1 LKIRSLFEA
10 VVLFSCAEIVLA
22 QTVDSVSTMTLLMF
36 GDVNLGRNL
45 GQDLLKGKVDYPF
58 KRMDSIMRCA
68 DAVFVNLESP
78 ITDQNGETE
87 SPKSN
92 YIFCAPPIA
101 ATVLKKAGV
110 TIASTANNH
119 AFDYSLQG
127 LHETVLYLEKVGI
140 QHVGTSADSVD
151 RIPPVVLSHNG
162 VAVGFLAYT
171 QFVNIAGPWQG
182 RIAVFDSVQARRDI
196 RQLKRKSDLVI
207 VSFHGGKEYADGPD
221 AKTKRQLESLV
232 KAGADIV
239 VGHHPH
245 VPQGIEVF
253 NGKLIFYSLGNFV
266 FNQAAPWA
274 KRSFAV
280 ELKVA
285 KQDNV
290 ASLASVRL
298 IPFRAYKQPATD
310 LPTSDVD
317 SLVARLRKS
326 SNATIVT
333 RNDSLFVSSLQISHS
348 Q

>member
-1 LKIRSLFEA
+1 MLYVAVALFVSA
-10 VVLFSCAEIVLA
+10 QVVLS
-22 QTVDSVSTMTLLMF
+22 QTVDPVPTMTLLMF

-58 KRMDSIMRCA
+58 KRMDSILHRA

-78 ITDQNGETE
+78 ISDQNGETE

-92 YIFCAPPIA
+92 YVFCAPPIA
-101 ATVLKKAGV
+101 ASVLKEGGV

-127 LHETVLYLEKVGI
+127 LRETILYLEREGI
-140 QHVGTSADSVD
+140 QHIGTSEDSVG
-151 RIPPVVLSHNG
+151 RVPSVVLMHHG
-162 VAVGFLAYT
+162 IAIGFLAYT

-196 RQLKRKSDLVI
+196 RQLKRTSDLVI

-221 AKTKRQLESLV
+221 ARTKRQLESLV
-232 KAGADIV
+232 RAGADIV

-253 NGKLIFYSLGNFV
+253 DGKLIFYSLGNFV

-290 ASLASVRL
+290 ASLATVRL
-298 IPFRAYKQPATD
+298 IPFRVYKQPATD
-310 LPTSDVD
+310 LPPSEVD

-326 SNATIVT
+326 SNVSIVT
-333 RNDSLFVSSLQISHS
+333 RGDSLFVSSLQSNHS